1 MPQSS
6 RRFGV
11 SAIGSE
17 PQARSRGRPSSW
29 YCYGGP
35 DRAFGNAKHGS
46 VEARRGSRSLRELSV
61 ILPTYNEAANLPAL
75 AAALNAAL
83 AGIDWEAI
91 VVDDDS
97 PDGTADAVAALGIAN
112 PRWRCLSRVGRRGL
126 ASACIEGMAMADGD
140 YLAVMDAD
148 LQHDERLLPAML
160 AKAKAE
166 SLDLVVG
173 SRYMAG
179 GSADAFP
186 PARRMLSRLG
196 VRLCHALFPRAR
208 VSDPLSGFFL
218 LRRARFAEIAPR
230 LSGRGYKILLDIL
243 ASADRPLAIGEL
255 AYQFRARRAGKSKLD
270 ARVIFEFLAL
280 LIEKRRRRV

>member
-1 MPQSS
+1 MPQSN

-11 SAIGSE
+11 SAIDSE

-29 YCYGGP
+29 YCYGGL
-35 DRAFGNAKHGS
+35 DRAFGNAKLGAT
-46 VEARRGSRSLRELSV
+46 EAREGITKLRELSV

-75 AAALNAAL
+75 AAALDAAL

-126 ASACIEGMAMADGD
+126 ASACIEGMALADGD

-173 SRYMAG
+173 SRYIAG
-179 GSADAFP
+179 GSVAAFTRV
-186 PARRMLSRLG
+186 RRFLSMLG
-196 VRLCHALFPRAR
+196 VRLTLALLKDVS

-230 LSGRGYKILLDIL
+230 LSGRGYKILLDVL
-243 ASADRPLAIGEL
+243 ASAERPLAIGEL